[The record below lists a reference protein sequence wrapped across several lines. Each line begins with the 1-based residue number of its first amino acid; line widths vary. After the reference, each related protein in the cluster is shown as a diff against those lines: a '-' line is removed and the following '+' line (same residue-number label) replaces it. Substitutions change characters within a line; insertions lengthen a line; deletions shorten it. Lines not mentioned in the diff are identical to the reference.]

1 MTVVTDYEIEIRPTD
16 ARRDAPL
23 VQQWLAHP
31 KSAFWGMQKLGVG
44 EVADYLADVVTHA
57 HQDSWIGTVDGA
69 PAFLAETYD
78 PARVLLVG
86 IHDAMP
92 GDLGMHVLVAPADGH
107 ARHGLTDAVFA
118 AVMRWCFDR
127 LGAERVIVE
136 PDVRNDRIA
145 AKNARAGFRV
155 LGEVDVP
162 EGGHVKR
169 AGLSVCTRADFAA
182 SALGTLPDFARLGA
196 RA

>member
-1 MTVVTDYEIEIRPTD
+1 MSAVAGYDIELRPTD
-16 ARRDAPL
+16 ARLDAPI
-23 VQQWLAHP
+23 VQRWLSHP
-31 KSAFWGMQKLGVG
+31 KSAFWGMQKLGVE
-44 EVADYLADVVTHA
+44 EVADYLAEVVTHP
-57 HQDSWIGTVDGA
+57 HQDSWIGTVDGE

-78 PARVLLVG
+78 PAAVLLVG
-86 IHDAMP
+86 IHDARAS
-92 GDLGMHVLVAPADGH
+92 DLGMHVLVAPADGH

-118 AVMRWCFDR
+118 AVMRWCFER
-127 LGAERVIVE
+127 LGAERVVVE

-162 EGGHVKR
+162 EGEHVKR
-169 AGLSVCTRADFAA
+169 ANLSVCTRAEFAA